1 MLRTPRRLHRRV
13 RQSFRPLRFPPSLR
27 RRRQQRNA
35 QCHAGTAPAPAPAPS
50 PYQTGAPNVA
60 GGTPVVPQMASQVV
74 ISGANLNSRPVGEPA
89 EILEAAP
96 GLAVVQHSG
105 SGKANQYYL
114 RGYNLD
120 HGTDMA
126 TFWDDVPIN
135 LPTNAHGQGYTD
147 LNFLIPETI
156 SGLEV
161 RKGPYWAD
169 VGDFDNAGA
178 LNISLR
184 DSIGQNIQSVTAGSF
199 GYTRFRLRYGS
210 TKVGGGSLLYAG
222 EFNTENGPWDTAE
235 DLRKFSGLLRY
246 SQGTATDGL
255 SATAMAYANNWNSS
269 DQIALRAIT
278 TGQVGL
284 FGEIDP
290 TDGGDTSRFMASTRF
305 AHSDDYGMWKANA
318 YVVKYTLNLFNNF
331 TWFTTNPTL
340 GDQFHQSDDRIYS
353 GGAVSRTFN
362 GTLFSLPSQ
371 TVVGLQTRDDD
382 INVGLTN
389 TFRRQFLSNT
399 LFDHVNEGNVG
410 VYAQNTTR
418 WTDWWRT
425 TLGLR
430 GDYFAASVNSMLQ
443 PANSGNPVA
452 MIPSPKFTS
461 TFGPF
466 YKTEFFL
473 GAGLGY
479 HSNDA
484 RGVVTS
490 QVPGDPST
498 PQSGTPFLVRSAGA
512 EIGARTKIVPGLDSS
527 ISLFYLRQN
536 SELFFDGDTGTT
548 VPGPPSLRTGIE
560 ITNNYQPVSWMRFD
574 ADLALTRARFI
585 GPDTAQQELFDSLTG
600 FPQAQIGNAPGNFI
614 PEAPWMVA
622 SAGITLGERTGWFS
636 TLRWRY
642 ISSRPLTEDGVFQ
655 SPPVNTINGRVGYQF
670 ANGWRIQLDAL
681 NLLNTSSYNASYAY
695 GALLPSD
702 ALFAKCFPASGAPT
716 VPAAVCQNGFMDY
729 SIHPL
734 DPTAVRL
741 TLAGPIDSI
750 DIPRMAAEFERA
762 LPTYQRPAPNYDWT
776 GFYVGAY
783 VDSSWLKSNSSAV
796 NNVTG
801 APFPASGLNSTQW
814 GGGVQLGFDYMLP
827 SRVVLGVA
835 ADMSSGGTK
844 TVTVSDP
851 SGISANQTTVFDSE
865 TIRGRIGY
873 AADNILFYATGGFA
887 WSNAQFVRTQLT
899 GTLNDATAGT
909 DEAVNKGLLGW
920 TGGGG
925 IAYAFAQNWNV
936 FAEYRYTSY
945 GTSTAPLPLS
955 QLTTTITM
963 TLSAIEFGLNYKF
976 TSSGQFAGAPPAAPA
991 GALSPALVY
1000 KSPPGRYTYDWTGIY
1015 FGADGGF
1022 GWTTF
1027 NGTLL
1032 DAIGTPL
1039 TPFSYRVN
1047 GPVAGLFVGGNYQ
1060 INKAVLG
1067 VEGDWQWSNLLG
1079 NNQVLAPLG
1088 AAGTF
1093 PSGPFLVSTTVKDYA
1108 SVRGRLGLAFD
1119 RFLVFGT
1126 GGWAWGNPLTSY
1138 ALVGAAPFFNNGG
1151 SSTGWT
1157 AGLGVDYAFTDS
1169 VVGRI
1174 EYRYTS
1180 LETSGFVSTATNT
1193 AAASDRLPI
1202 SDLRAGIAYKIGGRS
1217 DTIKFWNNHQFV
1229 YSRCRPSSKNWS
1241 FGDSAQQPEHVE
1253 ALT

>member
-1 MLRTPRRLHRRV
+1 MASRQCAVALCVLAALSVRASAQTPPATPTQPSSPPEAPAAGASSTKTPATNTTPESAAPSGPSTKTELPTIDVSAPRSPPQAKPNVTPR
-13 RQSFRPLRFPPSLR
+13 QA
-27 RRRQQRNA
+27 A
-35 QCHAGTAPAPAPAPS
+35 QVPAPEPAPPS

-199 GYTRFRLRYGS
+199 GYTRLLSYGS
-210 TKVGGGSLLYAG
+210 VKAGGGSLLYAG
-222 EFNTENGPWDTAE
+222 EFNIENGPWDTAE
-235 DLRKFSGLLRY
+235 NLRKFSGLLRY
-246 SQGTATDGL
+246 SQGTATDGF
-255 SATAMAYANNWNSS
+255 SATAMAYANSWNSS

-305 AHSDDYGMWKANA
+305 AHSDDFGMWKANA

-362 GTLFSLPSQ
+362 GTLFNSPSQ

-382 INVGLTN
+382 ITIGLTN

-410 VYAQNTTR
+410 VYAENTTR

-512 EIGARTKIVPGLDSS
+512 EVGARTKIVP
-527 ISLFYLRQN
+527 R
-536 SELFFDGDTGTT
+536 
-548 VPGPPSLRTGIE
+548 
-560 ITNNYQPVSWMRFD
+560 
-574 ADLALTRARFI
+574 
-585 GPDTAQQELFDSLTG
+585 
-600 FPQAQIGNAPGNFI
+600 
-614 PEAPWMVA
+614 
-622 SAGITLGERTGWFS
+622 
-636 TLRWRY
+636 
-642 ISSRPLTEDGVFQ
+642 SR
-655 SPPVNTINGRVGYQF
+655 
-670 ANGWRIQLDAL
+670 
-681 NLLNTSSYNASYAY
+681 
-695 GALLPSD
+695 
-702 ALFAKCFPASGAPT
+702 
-716 VPAAVCQNGFMDY
+716 
-729 SIHPL
+729 
-734 DPTAVRL
+734 
-741 TLAGPIDSI
+741 
-750 DIPRMAAEFERA
+750 
-762 LPTYQRPAPNYDWT
+762 
-776 GFYVGAY
+776 
-783 VDSSWLKSNSSAV
+783 
-796 NNVTG
+796 
-801 APFPASGLNSTQW
+801 
-814 GGGVQLGFDYMLP
+814 
-827 SRVVLGVA
+827 
-835 ADMSSGGTK
+835 
-844 TVTVSDP
+844 
-851 SGISANQTTVFDSE
+851 
-865 TIRGRIGY
+865 
-873 AADNILFYATGGFA
+873 
-887 WSNAQFVRTQLT
+887 
-899 GTLNDATAGT
+899 
-909 DEAVNKGLLGW
+909 
-920 TGGGG
+920 
-925 IAYAFAQNWNV
+925 
-936 FAEYRYTSY
+936 
-945 GTSTAPLPLS
+945 
-955 QLTTTITM
+955 
-963 TLSAIEFGLNYKF
+963 
-976 TSSGQFAGAPPAAPA
+976 
-991 GALSPALVY
+991 
-1000 KSPPGRYTYDWTGIY
+1000 
-1015 FGADGGF
+1015 
-1022 GWTTF
+1022 
-1027 NGTLL
+1027 
-1032 DAIGTPL
+1032 
-1039 TPFSYRVN
+1039 
-1047 GPVAGLFVGGNYQ
+1047 
-1060 INKAVLG
+1060 
-1067 VEGDWQWSNLLG
+1067 
-1079 NNQVLAPLG
+1079 
-1088 AAGTF
+1088 
-1093 PSGPFLVSTTVKDYA
+1093 
-1108 SVRGRLGLAFD
+1108 
-1119 RFLVFGT
+1119 
-1126 GGWAWGNPLTSY
+1126 
-1138 ALVGAAPFFNNGG
+1138 
-1151 SSTGWT
+1151 
-1157 AGLGVDYAFTDS
+1157 
-1169 VVGRI
+1169 
-1174 EYRYTS
+1174 
-1180 LETSGFVSTATNT
+1180 
-1193 AAASDRLPI
+1193 
-1202 SDLRAGIAYKIGGRS
+1202 
-1217 DTIKFWNNHQFV
+1217 
-1229 YSRCRPSSKNWS
+1229 
-1241 FGDSAQQPEHVE
+1241 
-1253 ALT
+1253 

>member
-1 MLRTPRRLHRRV
+1 MLVNSTPK
-13 RQSFRPLRFPPSLR
+13 
-27 RRRQQRNA
+27 
-35 QCHAGTAPAPAPAPS
+35 
-50 PYQTGAPNVA
+50 
-60 GGTPVVPQMASQVV
+60 M
-74 ISGANLNSRPVGEPA
+74 
-89 EILEAAP
+89 AP
-96 GLAVVQHSG
+96 G
-105 SGKANQYYL
+105 
-114 RGYNLD
+114 
-120 HGTDMA
+120 T
-126 TFWDDVPIN
+126 
-135 LPTNAHGQGYTD
+135 LPRTCA
-147 LNFLIPETI
+147 
-156 SGLEV
+156 SS
-161 RKGPYWAD
+161 A
-169 VGDFDNAGA
+169 A
-178 LNISLR
+178 
-184 DSIGQNIQSVTAGSF
+184 
-199 GYTRFRLRYGS
+199 
-210 TKVGGGSLLYAG
+210 
-222 EFNTENGPWDTAE
+222 
-235 DLRKFSGLLRY
+235 LLRY

-255 SATAMAYANNWNSS
+255 SATAMAYANSWNSS

-290 TDGGDTSRFMASTRF
+290 TDGGDTSRFMLSTRF

-410 VYAQNTTR
+410 VYAENTTR

-443 PANSGNPVA
+443 PANSGNPNA
-452 MIPSPKFTS
+452 ALPSPKFTS
-461 TFGPF
+461 VFGPF

-527 ISLFYLRQN
+527 ISLFALRQD

-622 SAGITLGERTGWFS
+622 TAGITLGERTGWFS

-655 SPPVNTINGRVGYQF
+655 APPLNTINGRVGYQF

-716 VPAAVCQNGFMDY
+716 VPAAVCRNGFMDY

-741 TLAGPIDSI
+741 TLAGPIDTI
-750 DIPRMAAEFERA
+750 DIPKMAAEFKRA
-762 LPTYQRPAPNYDWT
+762 LLPTYQPPASNYDWT

-783 VDSSWLKSNSSAV
+783 VDNTWSKASASTVDNVSGRSSSFN
-796 NNVTG
+796 TD
-801 APFPASGLNSTQW
+801 ASRW

-827 SRVVLGVA
+827 SRILLGVA
-835 ADMSSGGTK
+835 ADISSGGTK
-844 TVTVSDP
+844 TTTISDP
-851 SGISANQTTVFDSE
+851 RHQRQPDNRVRQRDNTWAVWICRRQRVVLCNRRLRLVERSVRPYAVDRRAQQRDRRHR
-865 TIRGRIGY
+865 RGRQQG
-873 AADNILFYATGGFA
+873 
-887 WSNAQFVRTQLT
+887 
-899 GTLNDATAGT
+899 
-909 DEAVNKGLLGW
+909 
-920 TGGGG
+920 
-925 IAYAFAQNWNV
+925 AYGVGRGRRCSLRPRQNWNV
-936 FAEYRYTSY
+936 FAEYRCTRFGSSSISLPFSQF
-945 GTSTAPLPLS
+945 TTAS
-955 QLTTTITM
+955 TTTVSTV
-963 TLSAIEFGLNYKF
+963 EFGANYKF
-976 TSSGQFAGAPPAAPA
+976 TSGGQLTGAPPAPYPA
-991 GALSPALVY
+991 RTPSPALVN
-1000 KSPPGRYTYDWTGIY
+1000 KTPPARYAYDWSGIY
-1015 FGADGGF
+1015 LGSDGGF
-1022 GWTTF
+1022 GWEAAK
-1027 NGTLL
+1027 GTLT
-1032 DAIGTPL
+1032 DATGAPL
-1039 TPFSYRVN
+1039 TSYNYRVT
-1047 GPVAGLFVGGNYQ
+1047 GPLAGLFAGGNYQ
-1060 INKAVLG
+1060 LNSVVLG
-1067 VEGDWQWSNLLG
+1067 AEADWQWSNLTG
-1079 NNQVLAPLG
+1079 NNQILAPLG
-1088 AAGTF
+1088 AAGAF
-1093 PSGPFLVSTTVKDYA
+1093 PAGPFTISTTVKDYA
-1108 SVRGRLGLAFD
+1108 SVRGRLGFALE
-1119 RFLVFGT
+1119 RFMIFGT
-1126 GGWAWGNPLTSY
+1126 GGWAWGNPSTSY
-1138 ALVGAAPFFNNGG
+1138 ALTSQAPFVNNGA

-1157 AGLGVDYAFTDS
+1157 VGLGVDYAFTDS
-1169 VVGRI
+1169 VFGRI

-1180 LETSGFVSTATNT
+1180 LGTSGFESSATNS
-1193 AAASDRLPI
+1193 AAGPGRLPI
-1202 SDLRAGIAYKIGGRS
+1202 SDLRAGLAYKFAGR
-1217 DTIKFWNNHQFV
+1217 
-1229 YSRCRPSSKNWS
+1229 
-1241 FGDSAQQPEHVE
+1241 
-1253 ALT
+1253 